1 MTHRWE
7 LKKNY
12 DEQAVQLLQ
21 EQLKVHPVIC
31 KLLVQR
37 GIKTFEEARN
47 FFRPSLDQL
56 HDPFLMQDMEKAV
69 NRINEAIA
77 RKEKILIYG
86 DYDVDGTT
94 AVSVMYLFL
103 KSLFANAEYYIPDRY
118 TEGYGLSFKGV
129 EYAHDN
135 GFGLI
140 ISLDCG
146 IKGHDKIA
154 KANEYGIDFIICDH
168 HRPSHELPAAF
179 AILDPKRNDCN
190 YPYKELTGCG
200 VGFKLVQAIA
210 QNNNIPFSQLEQ
222 YLDLV
227 AVSIAAD
234 IVEIKGENRVLAYF
248 GIKRLNT
255 APRPGIKAIIE
266 LSKVS
271 RDLTVSDVVFMI
283 APRINAAGRIE
294 SGHRAVELLIS
305 KDADSARFKGDE
317 INGHNISRK
326 ELDTTIT
333 EQALLQIENDDS
345 FSIRK
350 STVVYHPEWH
360 KGVIGIVASR
370 LTDRY
375 YRPTV
380 VMTQTN
386 GHVSGSA
393 RSVKDFDIYN
403 AIEACADLLDQF
415 GGHMYAAGLTMK
427 AENVEAFKEKFE
439 SIVSTTIEERMLV
452 KEIEIDDELAL
463 SDITPSFFKLLKQ
476 FAPFGPGNMNPVFLT
491 RNVRDSGYSRV
502 VGNNH
507 LKLSILQPGTNYVYD
522 AIGFQLGN
530 FYPAVATRKPFNVC
544 YHIDENNFNNK
555 TTLQLN
561 IKDISI
567 PGDESLLADSDT
579 TTP

>member
-1 MTHRWE
+1 MGNRWV
-7 LKKNY
+7 LKTNY
-12 DEQAVQLLQ
+12 DELAVTALQ
-21 EQLKVHPVIC
+21 DQLKVHPVIC

-37 GIKTFEEARN
+37 GITTFDEAKN

-56 HDPFLMQDMEKAV
+56 HDPFLMKDMDIAV
-69 NRINEAIA
+69 ERINLALA
-77 RKEKILIYG
+77 RKEKILVYG

-94 AVSVMYLFL
+94 AVSVMFLFL
-103 KSLFANAEYYIPDRY
+103 KSLFANAEFYIPDRY
-118 TEGYGLSFKGV
+118 HEGYGLSFKGV
-129 EYAHDN
+129 EYANEN
-135 GFGLI
+135 GFSLI
-140 ISLDCG
+140 IALDCG
-146 IKGHDKIA
+146 IKGNDKIA

-168 HRPSHELPAAF
+168 HRPGAELPAAH
-179 AILDPKRNDCN
+179 AILDPKRSDCE

-200 VGFKLVQAIA
+200 VGFKLIQAIA
-210 QNNNIPFSQLEQ
+210 QNNNIPFSELEQ

-227 AVSIAAD
+227 AISIAAD
-234 IVEIKGENRVLAYF
+234 IVEIKGENRVLAHY
-248 GIKRLNT
+248 GIKRLN
-255 APRPGIKAIIE
+255 ACPRPGVKAIIE
-266 LSKVS
+266 LSKVV
-271 RDLTVSDVVFMI
+271 RELTISDVVFMI

-326 ELDTTIT
+326 ELDSNIT
-333 EQALLQIENDDS
+333 EQALLQIENDLS
-345 FSIRK
+345 FIDRK
-350 STVVYHPEWH
+350 STVVFHPDWH

-370 LTDRY
+370 LTDKY

-439 SIVSTTIEERMLV
+439 SIVSSTIEERMLV
-452 KEIEIDDELAL
+452 REIEVDEEIEL
-463 SDITPSFFKLLKQ
+463 SDVTPSFYKILKQ

-491 RNVRDSGYSRV
+491 KNVRDSGYSRV

-507 LKLSILQPGTNYVYD
+507 LKLSLLQPGANYVYD
-522 AIGFQLGN
+522 AIGFQLGE
-530 FYPAVATRKPFNVC
+530 FYSSIVSREPFDIC
-544 YHIDENNFNNK
+544 YHIEENNFNNK

-561 IKDISI
+561 IKDLKIAEIKAESI
-567 PGDESLLADSDT
+567 LSATDNI
-579 TTP
+579 